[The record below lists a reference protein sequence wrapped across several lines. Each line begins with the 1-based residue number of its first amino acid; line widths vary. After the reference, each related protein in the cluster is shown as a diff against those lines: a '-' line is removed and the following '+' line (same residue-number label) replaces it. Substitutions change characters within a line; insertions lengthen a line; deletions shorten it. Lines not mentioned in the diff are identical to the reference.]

1 MDNKQVISE
10 GHAYSLSIRQVRL
23 GENILQPGN
32 GDTGREPYNLVQH
45 RVADYDK
52 ENQRKARARS
62 HLNGASIGVLC
73 RRMMAKE
80 WARAR
85 GRKFPDYHILAFE
98 RKAKLLKKGAEVSP
112 RKVPG

>member
-10 GHAYSLSIRQVRL
+10 GQAYSLAIRQVRL

-32 GDTGREPYNLVQH
+32 GDTRLEPHNLVQH
-45 RVADYDK
+45 PVADYDK
-52 ENQRKARARS
+52 EFQRKAGAGS

-73 RRMMAKE
+73 RRMMAIE

-85 GRKFPDYHILAFE
+85 GRRIPDYHILAFE
-98 RKAKLLKKGAEVSP
+98 RKAKLLKNGAEVSP